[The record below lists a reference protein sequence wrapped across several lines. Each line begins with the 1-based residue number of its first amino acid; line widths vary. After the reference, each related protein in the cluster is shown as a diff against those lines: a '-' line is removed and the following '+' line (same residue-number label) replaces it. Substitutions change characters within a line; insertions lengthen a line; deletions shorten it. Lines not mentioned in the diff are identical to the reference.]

1 MALTEKIKFT
11 KDFDP
16 YAKHLIKKLCKQDL
30 SERYGNLMVSKL
42 FYLFSKCPPFFS
54 TTNWHLSKKFK
65 KVDSKVEV
73 FIF

>member
-30 SERYGNLMVSKL
+30 SERYGNLIGGIKDI
-42 FYLFSKCPPFFS
+42 KKHRFFES
-54 TTNWHLSKKFK
+54 INYKSL
-65 KVDSKVEV
+65 E
-73 FIF
+73 